1 MQLATPASVIM
12 RAVHAATAF
21 DATAL
26 PRAISP
32 DRRVRV
38 MQVVHSLNAGG
49 TERLVIE
56 ITKAL
61 EPWADFVVCCLDAPG
76 SWASELT
83 SRGVPVETLG
93 RRAGF
98 RPGLGC
104 EIARLASAHAVD
116 VLHCHHYPPFVYGQI
131 AALVTRGLRVVFTE
145 HGRLSDALPSV
156 KRRLINPVLG
166 RLPSAVFAVSSDLRH
181 YMTLEGFTARRV
193 RVIHNCV
200 DVARIDQHAGLT
212 RASAKVRLGIPPD
225 QPVVGAAG
233 RLVPQ
238 KAPLTFVQAAR
249 QVAAAAPGTLFVWVG
264 SGPLQATVANLARAE
279 GIPLRLL
286 GHREDV
292 WDCLRA
298 FDVFVLASRYEGLSF
313 SLLEAMALR
322 LPVVVTDVVGT
333 RDVVDDQVSGLVVPA
348 DVPAGLADAILSLL
362 QDPPRGDRLADA
374 ARKKV
379 VAQFSVERMLDSHQ
393 ALYEELCAR

>member
-1 MQLATPASVIM
+1 MRLTNVRADTPLRILHVIEATTAGVRRYVTTLAAGL
-12 RAVHAATAF
+12 RARGLDVAVAAPWQRSEHYGDTAF
-21 DATAL
+21 VEDLQRQGVVFHPVPMRRQIGPWDGSAL
-26 PRAISP
+26 LALYRLLREGQFALVHTHSSKGGFLG
-32 DRRVRV
+32 RVAAHGCHV
-38 MQVVHSLNAGG
+38 PVVHTPNGLYFLEKTGVSRQFYLNL
-49 TERLVIE
+49 ERL
-56 ITKAL
+56 A
-61 EPWADFVVCCLDAPG
+61 G
-76 SWASELT
+76 SLT
-83 SRGVPVETLG
+83 TAMV
-93 RRAGF
+93 
-98 RPGLGC
+98 
-104 EIARLASAHAVD
+104 
-116 VLHCHHYPPFVYGQI
+116 
-131 AALVTRGLRVVFTE
+131 
-145 HGRLSDALPSV
+145 
-156 KRRLINPVLG
+156 
-166 RLPSAVFAVSSDLRH
+166 AVSDGEKEVLIGHRIVAA
-181 YMTLEGFTARRV
+181 ERV

-212 RASAKVRLGIPPD
+212 RASAKVRLGIPLD
-225 QPVVGAAG
+225 QPVVGAVG

-264 SGPLQATVANLARAE
+264 SGPLQATVADLARAE

-348 DVPAGLADAILSLL
+348 DVPAALADAILSLL
-362 QDPPRGDRLADA
+362 RDPPRADRLAHA
-374 ARKKV
+374 GRKKV